1 MSGLLR
7 SVGIVAN
14 LGKRKALGLA
24 RELAS
29 MVEQEGLDLLLDE
42 ELASALGRPDLA
54 RPVEA
59 MSPDLLV
66 IIGGDGTVLRTCL
79 RLKDNRPL
87 IMAINM
93 GGRGFLTTVEPDEA
107 LSSLRTCL
115 SGAFSVEERMRIKA
129 YVDGCGLPEAL
140 NEVCLTCRVP
150 VKLFKARIW
159 KDGQEMAFL
168 EGDGLIIATP
178 SGSTAY
184 SLSCGGPIV
193 DPGLRCLLITPICP
207 IRPLWPFVLP
217 PDAEVVVEVVRAR
230 EPAVVVDGQE
240 VYELQVGS
248 KVRARASDRP
258 LKFVK
263 IREQF
268 YERLAKRGH

>member
-1 MSGLLR
+1 MLR

-59 MSPDLLV
+59 VSPDLLV

-107 LSSLRTCL
+107 LSSLRACL

-184 SLSCGGPIV
+184 SLSCGGPII

-268 YERLAKRGH
+268 YERLAKRGR